1 MSLKRDLRFYQDN
14 LIDIEAFPDGFLP
27 EVNNIIYENG
37 DGNFQ
42 WIEESTKE
50 LAEWNNIFR
59 STYVRWALTINGL
72 HVARDK
78 YNDPNFYQN
87 KAFTVGGFVNDN
99 NTPKIGNLLV
109 LDGQSAAKAHFETVN
124 MIASYGIID
133 LYGLIE
139 ECILSL
145 FRIYWNHHPEKMLR
159 GPENKNARKLL
170 REKENSPEPW
180 EAYWKERLDNWQR
193 NKVYDGIDKIFAGYY
208 ATCGM
213 KIPSS
218 YKDTT
223 IESLSTSLKGVS
235 ILRNCLIH
243 GTYNVPKELADT
255 ANQEKVFE
263 FPLAEGDKIELDTR
277 HLMSVE
283 FFIQGLLGAINI
295 SLMEFVRDNF
305 EKE

>member
-14 LIDIEAFPDGFLP
+14 LIPIESFSEEFLP
-27 EVNNIIYENG
+27 KVNNIIYENG
-37 DGNFQ
+37 DGDFQ

-59 STYVRWALTINGL
+59 STYIRWALTINGL

-78 YNDPNFYQN
+78 YNDPKFYEN
-87 KAFTVGGFVNDN
+87 KAFSVGGYINDKDE
-99 NTPKIGNLLV
+99 PKFGNLLV
-109 LDGQSAAKAHFETVN
+109 LDGKSAAKAHFDTVN

-145 FRIYWNHHPEKMLR
+145 YRIYWNHHPEKMLK
-159 GPENKNARKLL
+159 GPENKEARMIF
-170 REKENSPEPW
+170 REKDNNPEKW
-180 EAYWKERLDNWQR
+180 NTYWVERLDKWQR
-193 NKVYDGIDKIFAGYY
+193 KKIFEGIDNIFKGYY
-208 ATCGM
+208 TSSGL

-223 IESLSTSLKGVS
+223 LETLSTSLKGVS

-243 GTYNVPKELADT
+243 GSYNVPKELAEI
-255 ANQEKVFE
+255 ANQKKVFE
-263 FPLAEGDKIELDTR
+263 FQLNEGDKIELDTK

-295 SLMEFVRDNF
+295 SLIEFIKDSS
-305 EKE
+305 EK